1 MATRHDPP
9 GGQAKLLGTYGHS
22 TIGSC
27 GTTPLAGTCSGDGPL
42 PYGPDRPFH
51 LTIEGP
57 AAGVCV
63 VEVAGDLDMRTVPL
77 LERCLCNQMAATPEH
92 LVVDLQSVRFLSS
105 NGLTCLL
112 QARRLAQQAGGT
124 KLHLSGLVNRVVR
137 RALDITRVRGLFNCY
152 PTLADA
158 STAVGQTM
166 GTLTVDRPPAP
177 APHVVGNPTGCSP
190 SPVPGNVTRP
200 AVLAAVWCNSAATN
214 WTLELRQVIP
224 DDPFGRLVESIN
236 SGVPVSQ
243 PAPHALVAE
252 LVAAHGFWLFC
263 ESPSGPRTSDRY
275 HFGYVSIDKEP

>member
-1 MATRHDPP
+1 VATIYHPP
-9 GGQAKLLGTYGHS
+9 GGQANLLGTYGHATS
-22 TIGSC
+22 GSC
-27 GTTPLAGTCSGDGPL
+27 GIIPLAAICSGDGPL
-42 PYGPDRPFH
+42 PYGLDRPFH
-51 LTIEGP
+51 LTIECP

-77 LERCLCNQMAATPEH
+77 LERCLCNQLAATPEH

-112 QARRLAQQAGGT
+112 QARRLAQQTGGT

-158 STAVGQTM
+158 STAVGETM
-166 GTLTVDRPPAP
+166 GTLTADRPPAP
-177 APHVVGNPTGCSP
+177 APHVAGNPTGCSP
-190 SPVPGNVTRP
+190 SPAPGDVTRP
-200 AVLAAVWCNSAATN
+200 AVLAAVWCSSAAAH

-263 ESPSGPRTSDRY
+263 ESPNGPRTSDRY